1 MDEPLF
7 QNIIIQADIFQL
19 DLSSVEL
26 SLLHGY

>member
-19 DLSSVEL
+19 DLSSVEKSQPEL
-26 SLLHGY
+26 